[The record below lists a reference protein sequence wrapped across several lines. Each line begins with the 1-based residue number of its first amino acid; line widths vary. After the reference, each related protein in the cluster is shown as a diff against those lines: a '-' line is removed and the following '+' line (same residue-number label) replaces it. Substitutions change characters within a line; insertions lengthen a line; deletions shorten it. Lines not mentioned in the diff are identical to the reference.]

1 MRIRSNIQ
9 LVFNSILL
17 ISAILCGSETI
28 AQSGLDSQVN
38 YEARD
43 SIVASVTTEIVK
55 LYGEA
60 SVNYDGI
67 QLTADYI
74 EINLRNSEV
83 LATYSLDSVG
93 NPIGKPL
100 FTAEGEESKCDYIK
114 YNFKTKK
121 GYIRE
126 VRAQQDEGYI
136 HMAES
141 KIHPN
146 EQIHLRN
153 GKYTTCDLDT
163 PHYHFKMSKA
173 IIVPDERIVTGPV
186 FMKIFKIPTPLAAPF
201 AFFPNSDSKKQ
212 GFIPPEFGNAQGGAG
227 FGLKDFGYYIPLG
240 DYWETSFLGSIYT
253 TGQWA
258 AANTTNYLKKYKYN
272 GTFGIRFEQ
281 LRGYFYVEDVT
292 NRFSVNWRHVQDP
305 KAHPS
310 LRFSTDI
317 NYLSDN
323 NAKNSLD
330 PANPDYFT
338 SNFNSAINLN
348 KTWKAGIFK
357 GSATLKTSLQQ
368 NSSSQQYN
376 VDLPSFNFR
385 VSRFKLGDLRKKKI
399 GKKWYDDI
407 NVQYSLDAINRI
419 AAPDSIFNQQY
430 YTQIGDYAKNGIK
443 QNASVQSQ
451 LKLFGSRLTFTP
463 NVTYNEQWNFQ
474 YEDGFAYDTANVI
487 TSDTINGFGTS
498 RNVSFSGN
506 VAGNFYGLYR
516 LKGKSETRFK
526 HEAQANVGFTFKPDL
541 GNHVTVSNS
550 DNSLSSIVS
559 PYRNSQ
565 YKENSPGNA
574 GVLNFRLNN
583 ILKMKTRNKKD
594 TINESSNAFNLIDAF
609 TITTNYDLL
618 KDSSALSPFALSLR
632 TSKFLKIL
640 TFQTTGSIDPY
651 AYNEYGKNFKEYDSL
666 GNVTKEYSWDNGQG
680 LGRFSTANFII
691 NANFTSK
698 NGRKKQKQLAD
709 KVANDAPSSEILPST
724 GLSNFD
730 IPWQFNIA
738 YNLNFNVN
746 LKDSLSEDD
755 YNIIQTTRLY
765 GDFSIND
772 KWMFKYGIDFDLQQ
786 FIDKHQDHSSAGW
799 RPYLNTVT
807 RWNLDITRDLHC
819 WEAALSIGQ
828 NGTWRD
834 GPDPF
839 PNGWTATNFVF
850 LFRVNIKASMLQDI
864 KLEYKELPFFN

>member
-1 MRIRSNIQ
+1 MRIRSNIR

-17 ISAILCGSETI
+17 ISAILCAFVSSGQT
-28 AQSGLDSQVN
+28 GLDSPVK

-43 SIVASVTTEIVK
+43 SIVASVSTEIVK
-55 LYGEA
+55 LYGDA

-83 LATYSLDSVG
+83 LATYTLDSIG
-93 NPIGKPL
+93 QPIGKPI
-100 FTAEGEESKCDYIK
+100 FTAEGEESKCDYVK

-163 PHYHFKMSKA
+163 PHYHFKMTKA

-186 FMKIFKIPTPLAAPF
+186 YMKIFKIPTPLAAPF
-201 AFFPNSDSKKQ
+201 AFFPNSDTKKQ

-240 DYWETSFLGSIYT
+240 DYWETSFLGSVYT

-272 GTFGIRFEQ
+272 GTFGVRFEQ

-292 NRFSVNWRHVQDP
+292 NRFSVNWRHSQDP

-310 LRFSTDI
+310 MTFSSDI

-323 NAKNSLD
+323 NSKNSLD
-330 PANPDYFT
+330 PANPEY
-338 SNFNSAINLN
+338 FNSQFNSSINLS
-348 KTWKAGIFK
+348 KRWKAGIFG
-357 GSATLKTSLQQ
+357 GSATLKTSLSQ
-368 NSSSQQYN
+368 NSQSEQYN
-376 VDLPSFNFR
+376 IDLPSFNFR
-385 VSRFKLGDLRKKKI
+385 VSRFKLGDFRKKKI

-407 NVQYSLDAINRI
+407 SVQYSMDAINRI
-419 AAPDSIFNQQY
+419 AAPDSIFNEQY
-430 YTQIGDYAKNGIK
+430 FNEVGGYAKNGIK
-443 QNASVQSQ
+443 HAATVQSQ
-451 LKLFGSRLTFTP
+451 LKLFGSRITFTP
-463 NVTYNEQWNFQ
+463 SMVYNEIWNFQ
-474 YEDGFAYDTANVI
+474 YEEFDTLNSSI
-487 TSDTINGFGTS
+487 ISDTINGFGS
-498 RNVSFSGN
+498 ARNISFAGN

-516 LKGKSETRFK
+516 LKGKNQTRFK
-526 HEAQANVGFTFKPDL
+526 HVAQAGLSFTYRPDI
-541 GNHVTVSNS
+541 GEHT
-550 DNSLSSIVS
+550 SLVYTIDSTTYTQRLS
-559 PYRNSQ
+559 PFRNSQ
-565 YKENSPGNA
+565 YRENAAGNA
-574 GVLNFRLNN
+574 GVLGFNLTNT
-583 ILKMKTRNKKD
+583 LKMKTLNRKD
-594 TINESSNAFNLIDAF
+594 TINESSNTFNLIDVF
-609 TITTNYDLL
+609 SISSGYDLL

-632 TSKFLKIL
+632 TSKFLKVL
-640 TFQTTGSIDPY
+640 TFQTNGTINPY
-651 AYNEYGKNFKEYDSL
+651 AYNNLGSNFKEYDAN
-666 GNVTKEYSWDNGQG
+666 GTVTKEYAWENGQG
-680 LGRFSTANFII
+680 IGRFSKANFII

-698 NGRKKQKQLAD
+698 NGRKKQNQIAD
-709 KVANDAPSSEILPST
+709 QVANDAVLTDIVTNP

-730 IPWQFNIA
+730 IPWQFNMA
-738 YNLNFNVN
+738 YNLSLTANI
-746 LKDSLSEDD
+746 KDSISEDNYD
-755 YNIIQTTRLY
+755 VIQTTRLF

-772 KWMFKYGIDFDLQQ
+772 KWMFRYGIDFDLQQ
-786 FIDKHQDHSSAGW
+786 FLGKNQTHSEAAD
-799 RPYLNTVT
+799 RPYLNTIT

-819 WEAALSIGQ
+819 WEASLSLGQ
-828 NGTWRD
+828 NGTWKV
-834 GPDPF
+834 PYTS
-839 PNGWTATNFVF
+839 NNFVF
-850 LFRVNIKASMLQDI
+850 LFRINIKASMLQDI